1 MKFGHELQPF
11 SFVRSTRSLTLSSYI
26 CDFGADI
33 RPVARDI
40 EGNLFFF
47 SVIVFWSR
55 FKNEL
60 RKLSALL
67 PPN

>member
-33 RPVARDI
+33 RPVARGI
-40 EGNLFFF
+40 EGNLVFFRD
-47 SVIVFWSR
+47 R
-55 FKNEL
+55 FLITFQEWAEEVVGT
-60 RKLSALL
+60 ST
-67 PPN
+67 PN